1 MYFVMWRL
9 SKSSLLSL
17 TEHTGDSVGFRL
29 TICIWNLPLATWLM
43 PGNVLVVRI
52 QKQTSAPSQFNG
64 KYKEINKLLLPKQK
78 RASNQIKNIM
88 EDFLEEVM
96 LESDLEGEIKTSRQR
111 GWGQVIP
118 ALGAA
123 WG

>member
-1 MYFVMWRL
+1 
-9 SKSSLLSL
+9 
-17 TEHTGDSVGFRL
+17 
-29 TICIWNLPLATWLM
+29 M

-64 KYKEINKLLLPKQK
+64 KYKEINKMLLPKHK
-78 RASNQIKNIM
+78 RASNQIKNIR
-88 EDFLEEVM
+88 EDFLEEVI
-96 LESDLEGEIKTSRQR
+96 LELDLEGEIKTSRQR
-111 GWGQVIP
+111 RWGQVIP